1 MENSLTAYNFDG
13 QQIRTVTQNGEP
25 WFVAADV
32 CETIGIKNTSDA
44 MKALDPDEIADI
56 ALTDISSN
64 GVEQSRQ
71 FLIINESG
79 LYTLML
85 RSRKATTPGTPQ
97 HRFRKWVTSE
107 VLPSL
112 RRKGSYT
119 TTKKPDCKEE
129 DIYKEKYHILLEKHL
144 EIYEQMIYK
153 ERCMLNNHIT
163 KEFNHNREV
172 IALRLIENTNMTN
185 EQIASEAQLESD
197 YIAYLRMRYH

>member
-25 WFVAADV
+25 WFVAMDICSALSLKNPTMATEPLDDD
-32 CETIGIKNTSDA
+32 EKMTLSLSEGRTGQRGGAQSITI
-44 MKALDPDEIADI
+44 
-56 ALTDISSN
+56 
-64 GVEQSRQ
+64 V
-71 FLIINESG
+71 NESG
-79 LYTLML
+79 LYTLIL

-119 TTKKPDCKEE
+119 TTQEPGYKEE
-129 DIYKEKYHILLEKHL
+129 DIYKEKYHFLLEKHL

-172 IALRLIENTNMTN
+172 IALRLIENTNMTD